1 MVSDVSIIRDTAI
14 FAIDKY
20 YGILIEILSVAA
32 DSSVPRV
39 SRETR
44 SATNHW
50 WSEELDDLKAMSLN
64 AFLLWK
70 DAGKPRSG
78 PIFDVYRREKYSYK
92 LAIRHARCKVDNSIS
107 NDLHDALLT
116 KNNSQFW
123 KIWKSRFGSERAD
136 NQMVDGL
143 VDPVRI
149 SQLFADY
156 FCGVCKPSSDEVNT
170 RLREKFE
177 YKFINY
183 CGDKIALDEYFSV
196 ELISRLICDLK
207 VEKSAGYDGIAAEH
221 LLHCHPSCHVYITYL
236 CNLMLLTG
244 YVPSQ
249 FGIGLTFPIPKGK
262 LDQKICSV
270 DDFRGISVSPVISK
284 ILEKA
289 ILENFSSYLWSSD
302 NQFGFKKKVGC
313 SHAIYSLKSV
323 IDHFVNNGST
333 VNLCS
338 LDVSKAF
345 DHVNHYAL
353 FTKLMERHIPVCVV
367 MMFRDW

>member
-1 MVSDVSIIRDTAI
+1 MNSISSKNKQSLYENSFFIKHSTSEITLHALYPIYIFYEKWRSD
-14 FAIDKY
+14 
-20 YGILIEILSVAA
+20 
-32 DSSVPRV
+32 
-39 SRETR
+39 R
-44 SATNHW
+44 SAVFQDWPNVRVVSQFKYFGVTRI
-50 WSEELDDLKAMSLN
+50 EL
-64 AFLLWK
+64 
-70 DAGKPRSG
+70 PE
-78 PIFDVYRREKYSYK
+78 YY
-92 LAIRHARCKVDNSIS
+92 SIS

-156 FCGVCKPSSDEVNT
+156 FCGVCKPSSEEVNT

-177 YKFINY
+177 YKFINH

-196 ELISRLICDLK
+196 ELISKLICDLK
-207 VEKSAGYDGIAAEH
+207 VGKSAGYDGIAAEH

-262 LDQKICSV
+262 LGKKNLLSGRFQ
-270 DDFRGISVSPVISK
+270 R
-284 ILEKA
+284 
-289 ILENFSSYLWSSD
+289 
-302 NQFGFKKKVGC
+302 NQC
-313 SHAIYSLKSV
+313 
-323 IDHFVNNGST
+323 
-333 VNLCS
+333 
-338 LDVSKAF
+338 
-345 DHVNHYAL
+345 
-353 FTKLMERHIPVCVV
+353 
-367 MMFRDW
+367 